1 MHGGG
6 GGGRLLYGQQG
17 VGRIDY
23 EGRNARP
30 VEARKQIRRILRYFR
45 PYWTI
50 SALVLLCVLSTALL
64 GLVPPLLVK
73 WLIDVAL
80 LQADIGLLNLLV
92 LGMILVPL
100 VSGLIGV
107 GQNYLNMRVG
117 QSIMFDLRND
127 LYQNLQ
133 AQSLRFFTTTRTG
146 EMMSRLNNDVNDIQ
160 GVVTG
165 TLVNLITNTF
175 IVTTTSVLILSM
187 SWKLGLLSL
196 AILPLFILP
205 TRRVGRIRQRL
216 SRETAEKRG
225 ALSAFMAETLSVSGA
240 LLVKAFAREADEAHR
255 FRQRTRELMDL
266 ELRRGLAGRW
276 FFMFLGLFSAAGPAL
291 IYWYGGWQVLAGELT
306 IGTIVA
312 FVAYLTRLYGP
323 ASQLA
328 NVHVDVMSALALFER
343 LFAYLELEPDV
354 RDRPN
359 ALRPGQVRGEVRFE
373 NVSFEYVAGRPALY
387 GLSFEA
393 RPGQLVAL
401 VGPSGAG
408 KTTVTYLVPRLYDPT
423 GGRVTLDGHDLRD
436 LQLAWLRRQIGMVTQ
451 ETYLFNATVR
461 ENLLYARPDASQE
474 ALEAACRAAYLD
486 EVIGDLPD
494 GYDTLV
500 GERGYRLSGGEK
512 QRLAIAR
519 VLLADPRVLVLDEA
533 TSSLDSR
540 SEAYIQAALAP
551 LLAGRTSLV
560 IAHRLSTVLAADQI
574 LVLDRGR
581 LVEQGT
587 HATLLARNGLYAR
600 LYEEQFKTAAQQR
613 DAVPPEAE
621 ASPLGPVPG
630 ARGG

>member
-1 MHGGG
+1 VHLGGGGG

-30 VEARKQIRRILRYFR
+30 TAARPLLRRILRYFR
-45 PYWTI
+45 PYWGTW
-50 SALVLLCVLSTALL
+50 ALILLCVFASALL
-64 GLVPPLLVK
+64 GLLPPLLIK
-73 WLIDVAL
+73 TLIDSAL
-80 LQADIGLLNLLV
+80 PTGDGTLLNLLA

-100 VSGLIGV
+100 VAGLVGV

-117 QSIMFDLRND
+117 QAIMFDLRND

-133 AQSLRFFTTTRTG
+133 RQSLRFFTTTRTG
-146 EMMSRLNNDVNDIQ
+146 EMMSRLNNDVSDIQ
-160 GVVTG
+160 GAVTG
-165 TLVNLITNTF
+165 TFVNLITNTF
-175 IVTTTSVLILSM
+175 VVVTTAAVILSM
-187 SWKLGLLSL
+187 DWRLALLSM

-205 TRRVGRIRQRL
+205 ARRVGRIRQRL

-240 LLVKAFAREADEAHR
+240 LLVKAFAREQDEAR
-255 FRQRTRELMDL
+255 RYRERTGELMDL
-266 ELRRGLAGRW
+266 EIRRGLAGRW
-276 FFMFLGLFSAAGPAL
+276 FFMVLGLFSAAGPAL
-291 IYWYGGWQVLAGELT
+291 IYWYGGWQVLAGQLT

-343 LFAYLELEPDV
+343 IFAYLDLVPEV
-354 RDRPN
+354 RDRPG
-359 ALRPGQVRGEVRFE
+359 ARRLRDVQGAVRFE
-373 NVSFEYVAGRPALY
+373 NVSFEYVAGRPALQA
-387 GLSFEA
+387 LSFEA

-423 GGRVTLDGHDLRD
+423 GGRVTLDGYDLREVE
-436 LQLAWLRRQIGMVTQ
+436 LASLRRQIGMVTQ

-461 ENLLYARPDASQE
+461 ENLRYARADASQQE
-474 ALEAACRAAYLD
+474 LEAACRAAYLD
-486 EVIGDLPD
+486 EFIANLPD

-519 VLLADPRVLVLDEA
+519 VLLANPRVLVLDEA

-560 IAHRLSTVLAADQI
+560 IAHRLSTILAADQI
-574 LVLDRGR
+574 LVLDHGR
-581 LVEQGT
+581 LVERGT
-587 HATLLARNGLYAR
+587 HAELLVRGGLYAR
-600 LYEEQFKTAAQQR
+600 LYEEQFKTAGQPSDGNGSPAEPLTQR
-613 DAVPPEAE
+613 
-621 ASPLGPVPG
+621 
-630 ARGG
+630 RRR